1 MIEISSHDSA
11 LSIRCASDTFEVRN
25 SLQALVED
33 MTTRQFLPEECGT
46 VELVLAEVLNNIAEH
61 AYEERGDG
69 QIELDMAYVP
79 GGVTFDLRDFGKP
92 MPDGKTPLGEQA
104 NLDVAVDDLPE
115 GGFGWFLIGELAK
128 DMTYERSGDTN
139 RLRFRMSVGAPA

>member
-1 MIEISSHDSA
+1 MIEVQTTDSTV
-11 LSIRCASDTFEVRN
+11 SIRCVSDTFEVRN
-25 SLQALVED
+25 SLTALVED
-33 MTTRQFLPEECGT
+33 MEERSYLPEETGT

-69 QIELDMAYVP
+69 RIELDMAYVP

-104 NLDVAVDDLPE
+104 NLDVAIDDLPE

-128 DMTYERSGDTN
+128 DMVYERVDN
-139 RLRFRMSVGAPA
+139 ANHLRFRMTVGAPA